1 MLKRLA
7 LHVRTAADERGAQ
20 ALSEARG
27 KVRRSGNFAAR
38 PPTACIGSR
47 VQGFPRRSN
56 VTKKSAFMVPDK
68 VRERRL
74 IQLAQ
79 YISELF
85 VIAAAARKAA
95 AIGLAQVRMS
105 VFPCLRLISP
115 FLSR

>member
-1 MLKRLA
+1 
-7 LHVRTAADERGAQ
+7 
-20 ALSEARG
+20 
-27 KVRRSGNFAAR
+27 
-38 PPTACIGSR
+38 
-47 VQGFPRRSN
+47 
-56 VTKKSAFMVPDK
+56 MVPDK
-68 VRERRL
+68 VGERRL

-95 AIGLAQVRMS
+95 ALGLAQVRMS